1 MRIVPLALGVAL
13 GGSAPAC
20 DAEPL
25 EVHLDLRGEDC
36 TAEDLAPVRVVSVEI
51 YGSAGGEDLC
61 TLARRC
67 VFADA
72 APTSIEDIAALLHD
86 VNQPLVDAE
95 LEGAAYLHVVG
106 RATCWDQPDPVTGVL
121 PTPPACGANDLAEV
135 DGDALAVTMSCNSA
149 CAAEQVPLCD

>member
-1 MRIVPLALGVAL
+1 MVRILPLALGVAL
-13 GGSAPAC
+13 GPTAC
-20 DAEPL
+20 DPEPL
-25 EVHLDLRGEDC
+25 EVHLELRGDDC
-36 TAEDLAPVRVVSVEI
+36 TAEDLAEVRVVSVEI

-72 APTSIEDIAALLHD
+72 APTDIDGIATLLHD

-95 LEGAAYLHVVG
+95 LDGAAYLHVVG

-135 DGDALAVTMSCNSA
+135 DGDALAVTMSCGAA
-149 CAAEQVPLCD
+149 CAAQQVPLCD